1 LRCTSAYRNINHIG
15 NFLDFITLIAKLR
28 NAVRGNFWNQQLEFA
43 KQHYVYPCQRF
54 SSGNTLED
62 YNP

>member
-1 LRCTSAYRNINHIG
+1 VTSGISEQQEENGKIFQGYLYFR
-15 NFLDFITLIAKLR
+15 
-28 NAVRGNFWNQQLEFA
+28 WNLKA
-43 KQHYVYPCQRF
+43 HYVYPCQRF